1 MSDPNKFT
9 QEGNPNYELESETE
23 KISGQ
28 AQEKIEEEKQRAQQV
43 ADSTPKTPE
52 EMLNNPDVV
61 APKTKKKVAEKK
73 AAQAKAGKQEKFEVD
88 LDRYC
93 NFVDRVTSNASKDY
107 QSYIERLTELHQ
119 QGCNIERLDTAA
131 SGICAEGGEF
141 MEIVK
146 KIIFQ
151 GKPYNENNINHLK
164 IELGDVL
171 WYVAQAC
178 IALDISLDDICDMN
192 VKKLESRYP
201 EGHFSEFYSE
211 NRKEGDK

>member
-1 MSDPNKFT
+1 MTDPNKFT
-9 QEGNPNYELESETE
+9 DQGDPNYELEKETE

-28 AQEKIEEEKQRAQQV
+28 AQEKVEEERQRAQKV
-43 ADSTPKTPE
+43 ADETPKTPE
-52 EMLNNPDVV
+52 EMLNNPSVA

-73 AAQAKAGKQEKFEVD
+73 EAQAKAGKQEKFEVD

-93 NFVDRVTSNASKDY
+93 KFVDRVTSNASKDY

-146 KIIFQ
+146 KIKFQ
-151 GKPYNENNINHLK
+151 AKPWDLQTRSTYRRSWVISCGMLPM
-164 IELGDVL
+164 LL
-171 WYVAQAC
+171 WHWTCASMRSSTST
-178 IALDISLDDICDMN
+178 L
-192 VKKLESRYP
+192 
-201 EGHFSEFYSE
+201 
-211 NRKEGDK
+211 

>member
-146 KIIFQ
+146 KMVFQ
-151 GKPYNENNINHLK
+151 GKPWNDDNREHLI

-171 WYVAQAC
+171 WYVMQAC
-178 IALDISLDDICDMN
+178 KALDVSIDDVVSGN
-192 VKKLESRYP
+192 VDKLKKRYP
-201 EGHFSEFYSE
+201 GGDFDVYYSE
-211 NRKEGDK
+211 NRKEGDR